1 MRPTLRLTGLAPVRM
16 AVWAVVAADV
26 ALLAWVLIT
35 SLKSTREV
43 FDHPW
48 RLPMP
53 PTPDNYLTALEV
65 GNFGRAAVNSAVVD
79 VLSSLLAVAVAA
91 PAAYALTRTTTRA
104 GRPLTLLFALGTGVP
119 TQVILLPIFLMLS
132 SLELTST
139 LTGLTLAYVGTA
151 MPFTV
156 FLLTGFFRSLPGEL
170 EEAAALDGAG
180 VWRTFLRIV
189 VPVARPGLVTVFV
202 LQLIVSWNE
211 TMLALV
217 LMQDDEKET
226 LPVALIGFA
235 QQQQYTG
242 TNWGGM
248 FAGVC
253 VVVLPMVVL
262 FAWVGRRVTEGMTLG
277 MGK

>member
-1 MRPTLRLTGLAPVRM
+1 MRAPLKA

-26 ALLAWVLIT
+26 ALLAWVLST
-35 SLKSTREV
+35 SLKSTRDV

-48 RLPMP
+48 RLPIP
-53 PTPDNYLTALEV
+53 PTLDNYLTALEV
-65 GNFGRAAVNSAVVD
+65 GNFGRAAVNSAVVG
-79 VLSSLLAVAVAA
+79 VLSSVLAVAVAA
-91 PAAYALTRTTTRA
+91 PAAYALTRTANRA

-119 TQVILLPIFLMLS
+119 TQVVLLPIFLMLS

-262 FAWVGRRVTEGMTLG
+262 FAWVGRRVTEGITLG

>member
-1 MRPTLRLTGLAPVRM
+1 MRTTRSLAPMRA
-16 AVWAVVAADV
+16 AVWTIVAANV
-26 ALLAWVLIT
+26 ALLAWVVIT
-35 SLKSTREV
+35 SLKTTRDV

-48 RLPMP
+48 RLPIP
-53 PTPDNYLTALEV
+53 PTLDNYLTALEV
-65 GNFGRAAVNSAVVD
+65 GNFGRAAVNSVIVGLVSSVLAVVI
-79 VLSSLLAVAVAA
+79 AA
-91 PAAYALTRTTTRA
+91 PAAYALSRTMNRA

-139 LTGLTLAYVGTA
+139 LTGLTLAYIGTA

-180 VWRTFLRIV
+180 AWTTFLRV
-189 VPVARPGLVTVFV
+189 VLPVARPGLVTVFV

-217 LMQDDEKET
+217 LMQETEMET

-248 FAGVC
+248 FAGIC
-253 VVVLPMVVL
+253 VVVLPMIAL
-262 FAWVGRRVTEGMTLG
+262 FAWVGRRVTDGMTLG